1 VLVLV
6 NYMSEEIYIDL
17 TNVPLKPIGKK
28 EISQLEIALIIGTLY
43 RPEVLELIRDPV
55 ERSTWI
61 DSLAV
66 AAAALARYKAG
77 LTISEIAEELGR
89 SETTIR
95 SHLNQKTKAGKLIAE
110 TYDKIKKGELKLVVP
125 FIKAPV
131 AGTEEELKA
140 LNAEIA
146 KLREQIRALEQ
157 QVNELNQENTKLRT
171 LLSEKDNELESIR
184 RERENL
190 IKEREELVKKKD
202 MILEEI
208 KKIKQTLLDTVAS
221 LDKLTTS

>member
-1 VLVLV
+1 
-6 NYMSEEIYIDL
+6 MSEEIYIDL

-77 LTISEIAEELGR
+77 LTTSEIAEELGR

>member
-1 VLVLV
+1 
-6 NYMSEEIYIDL
+6 MSEEIYIDL

-66 AAAALARYKAG
+66 AAAAFARYKAG
-77 LTISEIAEELGR
+77 LTTSEIAEELGR

-131 AGTEEELKA
+131 ARAEDELKA
-140 LNAEIA
+140 LNTEIGR
-146 KLREQIRALEQ
+146 LREQIRALEH
-157 QVNELNQENTKLRT
+157 QVNELKQENTKLRT
-171 LLSEKDNELESIR
+171 LLSEKDNELENIR
-184 RERENL
+184 KELENL
-190 IKEREELVKKKD
+190 IKEREELVKKK
-202 MILEEI
+202 
-208 KKIKQTLLDTVAS
+208 T
-221 LDKLTTS
+221 

>member
-1 VLVLV
+1 MLVLV

>member
-1 VLVLV
+1 
-6 NYMSEEIYIDL
+6 MSEEIYIDL

-66 AAAALARYKAG
+66 AAAAFARYKAG
-77 LTISEIAEELGR
+77 LTTSEIAEELGR

-131 AGTEEELKA
+131 ARAEDELKA
-140 LNAEIA
+140 LNTEIGR
-146 KLREQIRALEQ
+146 LREQIRALEH
-157 QVNELNQENTKLRT
+157 QVNELKQENTKLRT
-171 LLSEKDNELESIR
+171 LLSEKDNELENIR
-184 RERENL
+184 KELENL

-202 MILEEI
+202 VILEEI
-208 KKIKQTLLDTVAS
+208 KKIRQTLLDTVTS
-221 LDKLTTS
+221 LDRLTTS

>member
-77 LTISEIAEELGR
+77 LTTSEIAEELGR

>member
-1 VLVLV
+1 MLVLV

-77 LTISEIAEELGR
+77 LTTSEIAEELGR